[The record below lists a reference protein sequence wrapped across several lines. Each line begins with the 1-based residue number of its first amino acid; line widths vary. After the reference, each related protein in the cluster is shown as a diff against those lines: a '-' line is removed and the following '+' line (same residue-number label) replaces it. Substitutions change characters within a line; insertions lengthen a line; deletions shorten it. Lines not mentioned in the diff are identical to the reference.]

1 MISEKD
7 LIARLSNKQ
16 SCIVEFANNRFLLDA
31 SGTLFWPDFDLLIF
45 SDLHF
50 EKGSFLSQF
59 ANPLPRMDTRK
70 TLDNMQSVLAIYQP
84 KCVVCLGD
92 SFHDGNA
99 ISRME
104 IGDIELLN
112 SMVNSVH
119 NWQWVLGNHD
129 PEIPKEIAGK
139 SFVSLTQNNILLVHE
154 PEDLKKI
161 NEDNKNTQSITAQII
176 GHFHP
181 KMRTKQ
187 SGHSM
192 SGKCF
197 IVAKDVLLM
206 PAFGQYTGGLSV
218 DDSAIKSM
226 ITDNPAQ
233 FLLYGQK
240 IFNMR

>member
-1 MISEKD
+1 LISEKA
-7 LIARLSNKQ
+7 LISRLNNKQ

-70 TLDNMQSVLAIYQP
+70 TLDNMQKVLATYQP
-84 KCVVCLGD
+84 ECVVCLGD

-104 IGDIELLN
+104 TSNIELLN
-112 SMVNSVH
+112 SMVASVQE
-119 NWQWVLGNHD
+119 WQWVLGNHD
-129 PEIPKEIAGK
+129 AEIPKEITGE
-139 SFVSLTQNNILLVHE
+139 SFVSLKQNNILLVHE

-161 NEDNKNTQSITAQII
+161 NEEHGGTQTITAQII

-181 KMRTKQ
+181 KMRIKQ

-197 IVAKDVLLM
+197 VVSNDVLLM

-218 DDSAIKSM
+218 DDKVVKNVVAEQSAK
-226 ITDNPAQ
+226 
-233 FLLYGQK
+233 FLLFGQK
-240 IFNMR
+240 IFNIR

>member
-1 MISEKD
+1 MISEKA
-7 LIARLSNKQ
+7 LISRLSNKQ

-70 TLDNMQSVLAIYQP
+70 TLDNMQKVLATYQP

-104 IGDIELLN
+104 TSNIELLN
-112 SMVNSVH
+112 SMVGSVQK
-119 NWQWVLGNHD
+119 WQWVLGNHD
-129 PEIPKEIAGK
+129 PEIPKEITGE
-139 SFVSLTQNNILLVHE
+139 SFVSLKHKNILLVHE

-161 NEDNKNTQSITAQII
+161 NETHGSTQTITAQII

-197 IVAKDVLLM
+197 IVANDVLLM

-218 DDSAIKSM
+218 DDKAIKSI
-226 ITDNPAQ
+226 ITEKPAQ

-240 IFNMR
+240 IFNIR

>member
-1 MISEKD
+1 MISENA
-7 LIARLSNKQ
+7 LISRLSNKQ

-59 ANPLPRMDTRK
+59 ANPLPRIDTRK
-70 TLDNMQSVLAIYQP
+70 TLDNMQNVLAIYQP
-84 KCVVCLGD
+84 ECVVCLGD

-99 ISRME
+99 ISRMQT
-104 IGDIELLN
+104 DDVELLN

-129 PEIPKEIAGK
+129 PEIPKQIAGK
-139 SFVSLTQNNILLVHE
+139 SFVSLKQNNILLVHE

-161 NEDNKNTQSITAQII
+161 NEGNKNAQSITAQII

-181 KMRTKQ
+181 KMRTKK

-197 IVAKDVLLM
+197 VVSNDVLLM

-218 DDSAIKSM
+218 DDKVIKNIVTEQSAK
-226 ITDNPAQ
+226 
-233 FLLYGQK
+233 FLLFGQK
-240 IFNMR
+240 IFNIR

>member
-1 MISEKD
+1 LISEKA
-7 LIARLSNKQ
+7 LISRLRNQQ
-16 SCIVEFANNRFLLDA
+16 SCIVEFANNRVILDA
-31 SGTLFWPDFDLLIF
+31 SGTLFWPDFDLLMF

-59 ANPLPRMDTRK
+59 ANPLPRIDTRK
-70 TLDNMQSVLAIYQP
+70 TLDNMQIVLAIYQP
-84 KCVVCLGD
+84 ECVVCLGD

-104 IGDIELLN
+104 ADDIDLLN
-112 SMVNSVH
+112 SMVGSVQQ
-119 NWQWVLGNHD
+119 WQWVLGNHD

-139 SFVSLTQNNILLVHE
+139 SFPYLEQNNILLVHE
-154 PEDLKKI
+154 PEDLAQI
-161 NEDNKNTQSITAQII
+161 NEGHKCNQPITAQII

-181 KMRTKQ
+181 KMRIRQ

-197 IVAKDVLLM
+197 VVANDVLLM

-218 DDSAIKSM
+218 DDKVITSM
-226 ITDNPAQ
+226 LTGKPAQ
-233 FLLYGQK
+233 YLLYGQK

>member
-1 MISEKD
+1 MISEKA
-7 LIARLSNKQ
+7 LISRLRNKQ

-31 SGTLFWPDFDLLIF
+31 SGTLYWPDFDLLIF

-59 ANPLPRMDTRK
+59 ANPLPRLDTRK
-70 TLDNMQSVLAIYQP
+70 TLDNMQKILAVYQP
-84 KCVVCLGD
+84 RCVVCLGD

-104 IGDIELLN
+104 VDDIEFLN
-112 SMVNSVH
+112 NMVDSVLQ
-119 NWQWVLGNHD
+119 WQWVLGNHD
-129 PEIPKEIAGK
+129 PEIPKEIAGE
-139 SFVSLTQNNILLVHE
+139 SFVSLKQNNILLVHE

-161 NEDNKNTQSITAQII
+161 NDEHNHTQQITAQII

-192 SGKCF
+192 AGKCF
-197 IVAKDVLLM
+197 VVSNDVVLM
-206 PAFGQYTGGLSV
+206 PAFGQYTGGLLI
-218 DDSAIKSM
+218 DDRVIKSLV
-226 ITDNPAQ
+226 TGKSAQ

-240 IFNMR
+240 IFNIR

>member
-1 MISEKD
+1 MISEKA
-7 LIARLSNKQ
+7 LIARLRNKQ

-70 TLDNMQSVLAIYQP
+70 TLDNMQKVLATYQP
-84 KCVVCLGD
+84 RCVVCLGD

-99 ISRME
+99 INRME
-104 IGDIELLN
+104 NGDIEILN
-112 SMVNSVH
+112 RMVSSVQ

-129 PEIPKEIAGK
+129 PEIPKEIAGE
-139 SFVSLTQNNILLVHE
+139 SFVSLTQKNILLVHE
-154 PEDLKKI
+154 PENLETI
-161 NEDNKNTQSITAQII
+161 NEEHKNTQSITAQII

-197 IVAKDVLLM
+197 IVANDVLLM

-218 DDSAIKSM
+218 DDKVIKS
-226 ITDNPAQ
+226 IVTGKPKQ

-240 IFNMR
+240 IFNIR

>member
-1 MISEKD
+1 MISEKA
-7 LIARLSNKQ
+7 LMLRLSNKQ
-16 SCIVEFANNRFLLDA
+16 SCIVEFASNRFLLDA

-59 ANPLPRMDTRK
+59 ANPLPRIDTRN
-70 TLDNMQSVLAIYQP
+70 TLNSMKKVLATYQP
-84 KCVVCLGD
+84 RYVVCLGD

-104 IGDIELLN
+104 TDDIDFLN
-112 SMVNSVH
+112 NMVNSVQH
-119 NWQWVLGNHD
+119 WQWVLGNHD
-129 PEIPKEIAGK
+129 PEIPREIAGK
-139 SFVSLTQNNILLVHE
+139 SFVSLKQNNILLVHE

-161 NEDNKNTQSITAQII
+161 NEDNTNTQVITAQII

-197 IVAKDVLLM
+197 IVAKDVLFM
-206 PAFGQYTGGLSV
+206 PAFGQYTGGLLA
-218 DDSAIKSM
+218 DDKAIKSM
-226 ITDNPAQ
+226 IAEKPAQ

-240 IFNMR
+240 IYNIL

>member
-1 MISEKD
+1 MISEKA
-7 LIARLSNKQ
+7 LISRLSHKQ

-31 SGTLFWPDFDLLIF
+31 SGTLFWPEFDLLIF

-59 ANPLPRMDTRK
+59 ANPLPRIDTRK
-70 TLDNMQSVLAIYQP
+70 TLDNMQKVLAVYQP
-84 KCVVCLGD
+84 GCVVCLGD

-104 IGDIELLN
+104 NADIQLLN
-112 SMVNSVH
+112 SMVDSVQK
-119 NWQWVLGNHD
+119 WQWVLGNHD
-129 PEIPKEIAGK
+129 PEIPKEIAGE
-139 SFVSLTQNNILLVHE
+139 SFVSLTHNNILLVHE
-154 PEDLKKI
+154 PEDLKTI
-161 NEDNKNTQSITAQII
+161 NEEHKKIQSITAQII

-187 SGHSM
+187 SGHSL

-197 IVAKDVLLM
+197 IVANDVLLM

-218 DDSAIKSM
+218 DDKVIKS
-226 ITDNPAQ
+226 IVTGKHDQ

-240 IFNMR
+240 IFNIR

>member
-1 MISEKD
+1 MISEKN
-7 LIARLSNKQ
+7 LISRLSNKQ

-70 TLDNMQSVLAIYQP
+70 TLDNMQKVLATYQP
-84 KCVVCLGD
+84 ECVVCLGD

-104 IGDIELLN
+104 TSNIELLN
-112 SMVNSVH
+112 SMVASAQK
-119 NWQWVLGNHD
+119 WQWVLGNHD
-129 PEIPKEIAGK
+129 PEIPKEITGE
-139 SFVSLTQNNILLVHE
+139 SFVSLKQNNILLVHE

-161 NEDNKNTQSITAQII
+161 NEAHGSTQTITAQII

-181 KMRTKQ
+181 KMRIKQ

-197 IVAKDVLLM
+197 VVSNDVLLM

-218 DDSAIKSM
+218 DDKVVKNIVAEQSAK
-226 ITDNPAQ
+226 
-233 FLLYGQK
+233 FLLFGQK
-240 IFNMR
+240 IFNIR

>member
-1 MISEKD
+1 LISEKA

-70 TLDNMQSVLAIYQP
+70 TLDNMQNVLAIYQP

-104 IGDIELLN
+104 TDDIELLN
-112 SMVNSVH
+112 NMVSSVH

-161 NEDNKNTQSITAQII
+161 NEDNKNTQLITAQII

-181 KMRTKQ
+181 KMRTSQ
-187 SGHSM
+187 SGYSM

-197 IVAKDVLLM
+197 VVANDVLLM

-218 DDSAIKSM
+218 DDKVIKS
-226 ITDNPAQ
+226 IVSGKPAKL
-233 FLLYGQK
+233 LLYGQK
-240 IFNMR
+240 IFNIR